1 MSELLQDTERTKEE
15 IKQILRDLQ
24 NGENIEEAKARL
36 KQILSELNPI
46 MIPIVEQELVK
57 EGVSPKEIV
66 KMCDVH
72 TELFREV
79 LQEKKEYDFP
89 KGHPLTTMQ
98 MENEAI
104 TRDAELIQLYAN
116 SLASA
121 KDEQVRKNV
130 LETVREMVNEL
141 RGIGYHYEREEML
154 LFPYLERRGIS
165 AVPTVLW
172 TKHDD
177 VRYKIKRLG
186 MFASRDPEFGQW
198 DEFVKKLQNLA
209 REVAGALV
217 DMTYREDNILYPT
230 VKLLLSEGEWA
241 AIKGQEKDYHFY
253 KVEPGDEWEPSERPV
268 FPYEVDAHLSEDE
281 ILKMPDVVK
290 PFVKDAEVDTHELI
304 REGDVELDAGY
315 MLPEEIRHML
325 NTLPLDMTFIDAEDR
340 VRFFTN
346 GEERIFPR
354 SPSILGRP
362 VQLCHPPKSV
372 GIVNKILAEFK
383 AGRRDNA
390 EFWIQMMGKF
400 IHIQYFP
407 AFTKEGKYLGTV
419 EVTQDATHV
428 RSLEGNK
435 RLLDWK

>member
-1 MSELLQDTERTKEE
+1 MSELLQNTEEIKNE

-24 NGENIEEAKARL
+24 KGENVEDAKTRL

-57 EGVSPKEIV
+57 EGVAPKEIV
-66 KMCDVH
+66 RMCDVH

-79 LQEKKEYDFP
+79 LNERREYDFP
-89 KGHPLTTMQ
+89 KGHPLTTME

-121 KDEQVRKNV
+121 KDEKVRKDV
-130 LETVREMVNEL
+130 LETIRGMVNEL
-141 RGIGYHYEREEML
+141 RGVGYHYEREEML
-154 LFPYLERRGIS
+154 VFPYLERRGIT

-177 VRYKIKRLG
+177 VRYKIKKLG
-186 MFASRDPEFGQW
+186 ALVSKNPGFGEWDDFSRKVQD
-198 DEFVKKLQNLA
+198 LA
-209 REVAGALV
+209 REVSGALV

-230 VKLLLSEGEWA
+230 AKLLLSEGEWA
-241 AIKGQEKDYHFY
+241 AIKEQESGYHYY
-253 KVEPGDEWEPSERPV
+253 KVEPGEEWKPVEKPV
-268 FPYEVDAHLSEDE
+268 FPYEVDARLTDEDV
-281 ILKMPDVVK
+281 LRMPETVK

-304 REGDVELDAGY
+304 RDGDVELDAGY
-315 MLPEEIRHML
+315 MLPEEIRYML
-325 NTLPLDMTFIDAEDR
+325 NTLPFDMTFIDSEDR
-340 VRFFTN
+340 VRFFSN
-346 GEERIFPR
+346 GRERIFAR
-354 SPSILGRP
+354 SRSILGRP

-372 GIVNKILAEFK
+372 GIVNKILSEFR
-383 AGRRDNA
+383 AGRRDKA

-407 AFTKEGKYLGTV
+407 VFTKEGKYLGTL

>member
-1 MSELLQDTERTKEE
+1 MSELLHDTEKIKEE

-24 NGENIEEAKARL
+24 NGENIEEAKSRL
-36 KQILSELNPI
+36 KQILSDLNPI

-89 KGHPLTTMQ
+89 EGHPLTTMQ

-104 TRDAELIQLYAN
+104 ARDAELIQLYAN

-121 KDEQVRKNV
+121 KDEKVRKDV
-130 LETVREMVNEL
+130 LETVRDMVNEL
-141 RGIGYHYEREEML
+141 RGVGYHYEREEML
-154 LFPYLERRGIS
+154 VFPYLERRGIS

-186 MFASRDPEFGQW
+186 MLVSKDPGFGEW
-198 DEFVKKLQNLA
+198 DEFSKKLQDLA
-209 REVAGALV
+209 KEVAGALT
-217 DMTYREDNILYPT
+217 DMTYRENNILYPT

-241 AIKGQEKDYHFY
+241 AIKEQEKGYHFY
-253 KVEPGDEWEPSERPV
+253 KVKPGDDWRPEERPV
-268 FPYEVDAHLSEDE
+268 FPYEVDANLSEEE
-281 ILKMPDVVK
+281 ILNLPDTIK
-290 PFVKDAEVDTHELI
+290 PFVKGAELDTHELI

-315 MLPEEIRHML
+315 MLPEEIRYML
-325 NTLPLDMTFIDAEDR
+325 NTLPFDMTFIDSEDR
-340 VRFFTN
+340 VRFFSN

-383 AGRRDNA
+383 AGRRDKA

-407 AFTKEGKYLGTV
+407 IFTKEGKYLGTL
-419 EVTQDATHV
+419 EVSQDATHV